1 MQAQPG
7 ARCVAG
13 ALVQIVHAQARQTG
27 QVAEVVGSPGVARQ
41 VGKRRI
47 GRSQGVVT
55 QRMAG
60 QRLNTLL
67 AAALRKKVAQQAA
80 TFFGQHPALHLGL
93 VVDLGMPKQVE
104 H

>member
-7 ARCVAG
+7 ARCVAR
-13 ALVQIVHAQARQTG
+13 ALVQVVQTQARQTG

-41 VGKRRI
+41 VGKSRI
-47 GRSQGVVT
+47 GRTQGVVT
-55 QRMAG
+55 QRVAG
-60 QRLNTLL
+60 QCLGTLL
-67 AAALRKKVAQQAA
+67 TAALRKKVAQQTA